1 MVWGIALEEQ
11 DLFGLAGKSAVI
23 VGGGLG
29 IGRASAEILAR
40 VGAAI
45 AVVDVDPE
53 RARAVATNI
62 EERGGRALSV
72 VADVL
77 DPVQGSGAIEEAASG
92 LGGLDILVNVVG
104 RSRYSP
110 ILDLSEDSF
119 TEDLARN
126 MGYVFR
132 GCKTFAG
139 LLDRSGRDGVIVNIA
154 SVAGLLGAPG
164 NAGYGAAKAALI
176 SLTRS
181 MAVEWAPRGVR
192 VNCVAPGII
201 ATDHW
206 LASRGEGAAAE
217 AERRSAAIP
226 MGRLG
231 DQWEVAKA
239 VLFLASDLSS
249 YVTGETLVL
258 DGGRMVRPSV
268 T

>member
-1 MVWGIALEEQ
+1 LAED
-11 DLFGLAGKSAVI
+11 DLFGLTGKRAVI

-29 IGRASAEILAR
+29 IGRASAQILAK

-45 AVVDVDPE
+45 AVVDVDAE
-53 RARAVATNI
+53 RARAVAEDI
-62 EERGGRALSV
+62 ERRGGRAIPI

-77 DPVQGSGAIEEAASG
+77 DPAQGSRAIEEAASG
-92 LGGLDILVNVVG
+92 LNGLDILVNVVG

-110 ILDLSEDSF
+110 ILELSDNSF
-119 TEDLARN
+119 AEDLARN

-132 GCKTFAG
+132 GCKAFAG
-139 LLDRSGRDGVIVNIA
+139 LLDRLGNGGAIVNIA

-206 LASRGEGAAAE
+206 LASRGAAAQEE

-231 DQWEVAKA
+231 DQSEVAKV

-249 YVTGETLVL
+249 YITGETIVI
-258 DGGRMVRPSV
+258 DGGRIVRPPSA
-268 T
+268 